1 MVGWWSRYC
10 GIAGPPRYG
19 ASGLS
24 SAGDGT
30 DDGQRGHR
38 TRVPSSTHAGMVR
51 SYRLVGRS
59 GRAGRRRRW
68 RRRATARRSWRRCS
82 AGAGE
87 PCVCSLMA
95 SAVAISWFDRPAA
108 TSRSTSTSRPVSVP
122 APPGPVRVGTP
133 SDRSS
138 ALAVSAWLAAW
149 SRSKATRAALA
160 SATATSGT
168 SSAKARASSRRVRAS
183 SIGSWAG
190 RTRPA
195 PDAAGRGVAPA
206 AGHPDPPSGQRR
218 HRPQIRSPLGPGD
231 GRRRRRTRGPGTA
244 PHPGPPGPAPTRPRP
259 GRTRTPDGQPRR
271 RRRYAGPPGLAG
283 SGPSSPT
290 DDDTAGAG
298 RVIEGRR
305 VA

>member
-1 MVGWWSRYC
+1 MAPRDCLPLVTVRTTGSGVIERAYQAPRTRAWSVPTGWWGDQVVLEGVGGGS
-10 GIAGPPRYG
+10 G
-19 ASGLS
+19 ARRHADLGEDVLQVP
-24 SAGDGT
+24 ANRVLA
-30 DDGQRGHR
+30 DGQRR
-38 TRVPSSTHAGMVR
+38 RDLLVRQAGRHQPQHLHPRAR
-51 SYRLVGRS
+51 SACQRRRGRS
-59 GRAGRRRRW
+59 GWG
-68 RRRATARRSWRRCS
+68 RRATAAAPWPCRRGWPPGAARRPRGPPWPQPPRPRGPPRPRPGPAPGGCGPAPS
-82 AGAGE
+82 AAGLGE
-87 PCVCSLMA
+87 PGQRLMQQ
-95 SAVAISWFDRPAA
+95 AA
-108 TSRSTSTSRPVSVP
+108 
-122 APPGPVRVGTP
+122 
-133 SDRSS
+133 
-138 ALAVSAWLAAW
+138 
-149 SRSKATRAALA
+149 
-160 SATATSGT
+160 
-168 SSAKARASSRRVRAS
+168 
-183 SIGSWAG
+183 
-190 RTRPA
+190 
-195 PDAAGRGVAPA
+195 GVAPA